1 METEKRLSER
11 ARTIGRRVRAS
22 YRNPARLTTVDRART
37 LARRRVPR
45 AVFDY
50 LDGGAE
56 TEGTMRANRSSM
68 SAVGFQPRMGV
79 TAGDPAPE
87 LSTTVL
93 GLPISMPVLLSPVG
107 FTRMMD
113 RHGDVAAAR
122 AAGQAGTIFTLSS
135 MSGHTM
141 EEVMAA
147 ATGPAWFQLYF
158 LGGRPGAAQL
168 VERARQAGYQALVVT
183 MDTQFPGNRE
193 RDLRHGVKP
202 PLQMN
207 LHNMVKFAPQ
217 VALHPDWLVE
227 FARDR
232 FQLDIVNATSL
243 GPPGHP
249 MTVEEALMEWT
260 AAPPRWEDFA
270 WLRQEWPGPIIAKG
284 IVTGDDARRAVDCG
298 VSAIIVSNHGGRQL
312 DGMPATLPALVEVL
326 DAVGNSVEVL
336 VDGGVR
342 RGSDV
347 VRALALGARA
357 VMIGRAWAYGLAAN
371 GEPGVEEILSMMAVD
386 LDRTLRL
393 LGCDSVGALDRSF
406 IRYPSRWHAAPVD
419 PTRRCSQD

>member
-1 METEKRLSER
+1 MAPGGQLSQR
-11 ARTIGRRVRAS
+11 AHAIGRRLRAA
-22 YRNPARLTTVDRART
+22 YRDPSRLFTVDRART

-56 TEGTMRANRSSM
+56 SESTMRANRTAM
-68 SAVGFQPRMGV
+68 MAVGFRPRMGV
-79 TAGDPAPE
+79 TPGDPAPS

-93 GLPISMPVLLSPVG
+93 GRPLSMPVLLGPVG

-113 RHGDVAAAR
+113 RHGDVAAAVS
-122 AAGQAGTIFTLSS
+122 AGQAGTAFTLSS

-147 ATGPAWFQLYF
+147 ATGAAWFQLYF

-168 VERARQAGYQALVVT
+168 VDRAQRAGFEALVVT

-193 RDLRHGVKP
+193 RDLRNGVKP

-217 VALHPDWLVE
+217 VALHPDWLME

-232 FQLDIVNATSL
+232 FQLDIVNATTL
-243 GPPGHP
+243 GPPDHP

-260 AAPPRWEDFA
+260 AAPPRWEDFS
-270 WLRQEWPGPIIAKG
+270 WIREQWRGPIIAKG
-284 IVTGDDARRAVDCG
+284 IINGDDARRAVDCG
-298 VSAIIVSNHGGRQL
+298 VSAIVVSNHGGRQL

-326 DAVGNSVEVL
+326 DAVGDSVEVL

-347 VRALALGARA
+347 IRALALGARA
-357 VMIGRAWAYGLAAN
+357 VMIGRAWAYGLAAA
-371 GEPGVEEILSMMAVD
+371 GEPGIEAILSMLRVD
-386 LDRTLRL
+386 MDRTLRL
-393 LGCDSVGALDRSF
+393 LGCQSVTDLDRSF
-406 IRYPSRWHAAPVD
+406 IRYPLDWDKPGG
-419 PTRRCSQD
+419 

>member
-1 METEKRLSER
+1 MAPGGQLSQR
-11 ARTIGRRVRAS
+11 AHAIGRRLRAA
-22 YRNPARLTTVDRART
+22 YRDPSRLFTVDRART

-56 TEGTMRANRSSM
+56 SESTMRANRTAM
-68 SAVGFQPRMGV
+68 MAVGFRPRMGV
-79 TAGDPAPE
+79 TPGDPAPS

-93 GLPISMPVLLSPVG
+93 GRPLSMPVLLGPVG

-113 RHGDVAAAR
+113 RHGDVAAAVS
-122 AAGQAGTIFTLSS
+122 AGQAGTAFTLSS

-168 VERARQAGYQALVVT
+168 VDRAQRAGFEALVVT
-183 MDTQFPGNRE
+183 MDTQIPGNRVRE
-193 RDLRHGVKP
+193 LRNPVKF

-217 VALHPDWLVE
+217 VALHPDWLME

-232 FQLDIVNATSL
+232 FQLDIANATTL
-243 GPPGHP
+243 GPPDHP
-249 MTVEEALMEWT
+249 MTVEEALWEWT
-260 AAPPRWEDFA
+260 ASPPRWEDFA
-270 WLRQEWPGPIIAKG
+270 WIREQWRGPIIAKG

-298 VSAIIVSNHGGRQL
+298 VSAIVVSNHGGRQL

-326 DAVGNSVEVL
+326 DAVGDSVEVL

-342 RGSDV
+342 WGSDV
-347 VRALALGARA
+347 IRALALGARA
-357 VMIGRAWAYGLAAN
+357 VMIGRAWAYGLAAA
-371 GEPGVEEILSMMAVD
+371 GEPGIEAILSTLHVD
-386 LDRTLRL
+386 MDRTLRL
-393 LGCDSVGALDRSF
+393 LGCQAVTDLDRSF
-406 IRYPSRWHAAPVD
+406 IRYPSEWDKAGG
-419 PTRRCSQD
+419 

>member
-1 METEKRLSER
+1 MAPGQLSER
-11 ARTIGRRVRAS
+11 ARTIGRRLRAA
-22 YRNPARLTTVDRART
+22 YRDPSRLFTVDRART
-37 LARRRVPR
+37 LARRRVPQ

-56 TEGTMRANRSSM
+56 TESTMRANRAAM
-68 SAVGFQPRMGV
+68 MAVGFQPRMGV
-79 TAGDPAPE
+79 TQGDPAPS

-93 GLPISMPVLLSPVG
+93 GRPLSMPVLLGPVG

-122 AAGQAGTIFTLSS
+122 AAGQAGTAFTLSS
-135 MSGHTM
+135 MSGHTI
-141 EEVMAA
+141 EEVVAA

-158 LGGRPGAAQL
+158 LGGRTGAAQL
-168 VERARQAGYQALVVT
+168 VDRAQRAGFEALVVT

-193 RDLRHGVKP
+193 RDLRNGVKP

-207 LHNMVKFAPQ
+207 LRNMVKFAPQ
-217 VALHPDWLVE
+217 VALHPDWLME

-232 FQLDIVNATSL
+232 FQLDIVNATAL
-243 GPPGHP
+243 GPPDHP

-260 AAPPRWEDFA
+260 AAPPRWEDFS
-270 WLRQEWPGPIIAKG
+270 WIRQQWRGPIIAKG
-284 IVTGDDARRAVDCG
+284 IINGEDARRAVDCG
-298 VSAIIVSNHGGRQL
+298 VSAIVVSNHGGRQL

-326 DAVGNSVEVL
+326 DAVGDSVEVL

-347 VRALALGARA
+347 IRALALGARA
-357 VMIGRAWAYGLAAN
+357 VMIGRAWAYGLAAA
-371 GEPGVEEILSMMAVD
+371 GEPGVEAILSLLAVD
-386 LDRTLRL
+386 MDRTLRL
-393 LGCDSVGALDRSF
+393 LGCQAVTDLDRSF
-406 IRYPSRWHAAPVD
+406 IRYPPGWDQAGG
-419 PTRRCSQD
+419 

>member
-1 METEKRLSER
+1 MATGRQLSEG
-11 ARTIGRRVRAS
+11 ARTLGRRVRAA
-22 YRNPARLTTVDRART
+22 YRKPARLITVDRART
-37 LARRRVPR
+37 LAQRRVPR

-56 TEGTMRANRSSM
+56 TESTMGANRAAM
-68 SAVGFQPRMGV
+68 MAVGFRPRMGV
-79 TAGDPAPE
+79 TAGDPAPD

-93 GLPISMPVLLSPVG
+93 GTPLSMPVVLGPVG

-113 RHGDVAAAR
+113 RHGDVAGAT
-122 AAGQAGTIFTLSS
+122 AAGRAGTVFTLSS
-135 MSGHTM
+135 MSGHTI
-141 EEVMAA
+141 EEVAAA
-147 ATGPAWFQLYF
+147 ATGPLWFQLYF
-158 LGGRPGAAQL
+158 LGGRQGAAQL
-168 VERARQAGYQALVVT
+168 AERAQAAGYQALVVT

-193 RDLRHGVKP
+193 RDLRNGVKP

-232 FQLDIVNATSL
+232 FQLDIVNATTL
-243 GPPGHP
+243 GPPERP

-270 WLRQEWPGPIIAKG
+270 WLRRQWQGPIIAKG

-298 VSAIIVSNHGGRQL
+298 VSAIVVSNHGGRQL

-326 DAVGNSVEVL
+326 DAVGDSVEVL

-357 VMIGRAWAYGLAAN
+357 VLVGRAWAYGLAAA
-371 GEPGVEEILSMMAVD
+371 GEPGIEQILAMLAVD
-386 LDRTLRL
+386 MDRTLRL
-393 LGCDSVGALDRSF
+393 LGCDAARALDRTF
-406 IRYPSRWHAAPVD
+406 VRYPSEWHDAG
-419 PTRRCSQD
+419 

>member
-1 METEKRLSER
+1 MSER
-11 ARTIGRRVRAS
+11 ARSIGRRLRAA
-22 YRNPARLTTVDRART
+22 YRDPGRLTTVERART

-56 TEGTMRANRSSM
+56 TESTMEANRAAM
-68 SAVGFQPRMGV
+68 MAVGFRPRMGV
-79 TAGDPAPE
+79 TPGDPAPDI
-87 LSTTVL
+87 STTVL
-93 GLPISMPVLLSPVG
+93 GRTLSMPVILGPVG

-122 AAGQAGTIFTLSS
+122 AAGEAGTIFTLSS

-141 EEVMAA
+141 EEVAAA

-168 VERARQAGYQALVVT
+168 VERAQRAGFEALVVT
-183 MDTQFPGNRE
+183 MDTQIPGNRE
-193 RDLRHGVKP
+193 RESRNRVKP

-207 LHNMVKFAPQ
+207 LRNMVKFAPQ
-217 VALHPDWLVE
+217 VALHPDWLME

-232 FQLDIVNATSL
+232 FQLDIVNATTM
-243 GPPGHP
+243 GPPEHP
-249 MTVEEALMEWT
+249 MSVEEALMWWT
-260 AAPPRWEDFA
+260 AAPPRWEDFS
-270 WLRQEWPGPIIAKG
+270 WLRQQWRGPIIAKG

-298 VSAIIVSNHGGRQL
+298 VSAIVVSNHGGRQL

-326 DAVGNSVEVL
+326 DAVGDSVEVL

-347 VRALALGARA
+347 VRALSLGARA
-357 VMIGRAWAYGLAAN
+357 VMIGRAWAYGLAAA
-371 GEPGVEEILSMMAVD
+371 GEPGITAILSMLAGD
-386 LDRTLRL
+386 FDRTLRL
-393 LGCDSVGALDRSF
+393 VGCDAATDLDRSF
-406 IRYPSRWHAAPVD
+406 IRYPPGWDAT
-419 PTRRCSQD
+419 PT

>member
-1 METEKRLSER
+1 MALGAQLSGR
-11 ARTIGRRVRAS
+11 ARTIGRRLRAA
-22 YRNPARLTTVDRART
+22 YRDPSRLYTVDRART
-37 LARRRVPR
+37 LARRRVPP
-45 AVFDY
+45 AVFNY
-50 LDGGAE
+50 LDGAAE
-56 TEGTMRANRSSM
+56 TESTLRANRSAM
-68 SAVGFQPRMGV
+68 MAVGFRPRMGV
-79 TAGDPAPE
+79 TPGEPAPS

-93 GLPISMPVLLSPVG
+93 GRPLSMPVILGPVG

-122 AAGQAGTIFTLSS
+122 AAGQAGTAFTLSS

-141 EEVMAA
+141 GEVAAA

-168 VERARQAGYQALVVT
+168 VDRAQRAGFEALVVT
-183 MDTQFPGNRE
+183 MDTQIPGNRVRE
-193 RDLRHGVKP
+193 LRNPVKF

-217 VALHPDWLVE
+217 VALHPDWLME

-232 FQLDIVNATSL
+232 FQLDIVNATTL
-243 GPPGHP
+243 GPPDHP
-249 MTVEEALMEWT
+249 MTVEEALWEWT

-270 WLRQEWPGPIIAKG
+270 WIREQWRGPIVAKG

-298 VSAIIVSNHGGRQL
+298 VSAIVVSNHGGRQL

-326 DAVGNSVEVL
+326 DAVGDSVEVL

-342 RGSDV
+342 WGSDV
-347 VRALALGARA
+347 IRALALGARA
-357 VMIGRAWAYGLAAN
+357 VLIGRAWAYGLAAA
-371 GEPGVEEILSMMAVD
+371 GEPGIEAILSTLRVD
-386 LDRTLRL
+386 IDRTLRL
-393 LGCDSVGALDRSF
+393 LGCQAVTDLDRSF
-406 IRYPSRWHAAPVD
+406 IRYPSSWDKPGG
-419 PTRRCSQD
+419 